1 MTASE
6 VAQHLGQE
14 WSSCVLTTHLVIP
27 QAPISHQSRVQPYL
41 PSVSAHRPMASL
53 GLHAPA
59 HRLVWKPAFWMQ
71 LTALRKR
78 PSCWP
83 GPPHGQKGISSMQGP
98 VATCLS
104 HAASSAVPLPCSL
117 CEDYD
122 FLQLGRSHPH
132 SSQRAQY
139 SAWPEVTSH
148 PQSSLTC
155 CRDDIPGASCGSRN
169 NVIGVTPAQVPRLL
183 GPLRLGGV
191 DCVPTLFLRG
201 SAFMSVWLEKLG

>member
-1 MTASE
+1 M
-6 VAQHLGQE
+6 AQHLGQE
-14 WSSCVLTTHLVIP
+14 WSSYVLATHLVHPPSPNFTPKQSAALPAVCFCSSSHGLFGSPCTSTPTCPETSLLDAAHSP
-27 QAPISHQSRVQPYL
+27 QEA
-41 PSVSAHRPMASL
+41 
-53 GLHAPA
+53 
-59 HRLVWKPAFWMQ
+59 
-71 LTALRKR
+71 ALLL
-78 PSCWP
+78 S
-83 GPPHGQKGISSMQGP
+83 GPPHGQKGISSTQGP

-139 SAWPEVTSH
+139 STWPEVTSH
-148 PQSSLTC
+148 PQSSLTR
-155 CRDDIPGASCGSRN
+155 CRNDIPGASRGSRN

-191 DCVPTLFLRG
+191 DYVPTLFLCG